1 MRHTKWILSSILVV
15 ILLGHPSSGLTQR
28 IAQPKG
34 EWDHVAVFQNNG
46 TFEYCAVENTYT
58 NLRSLLFVLT
68 PTGEFLLLIGMTD
81 GNLQIGQEISMTIKI
96 DNQIVRSV
104 KGIATSPDLINIP
117 LGRDDTFYQGIIDGV
132 TLFITDPQKTLS
144 FALRRTR
151 QALTRLK
158 ECTDT
163 QGVNFQAVNQP
174 APDTD
179 ETNQQN
185 TQQQAVPP
193 FILRTIRSVGLN
205 IFPIPQSGGGFVV
218 AFGQII
224 GSIDFRAAPADQTM
238 DSLINAYV
246 NPIKET
252 ECKND
257 FELTLEPVQQ
267 VNDSVVQVG
276 KATCIFNN
284 EFAQYINWIFQRTPE
299 EQIFIYS
306 IRGSIVERLYVDAMR
321 LLVRLAIINQL
332 RTAEQ

>member
-1 MRHTKWILSSILVV
+1 MRHIDWILSSILIV
-15 ILLGHPSSGLTQR
+15 ILLGHPSSGLTQE
-28 IAQPKG
+28 IAQPEE
-34 EWDHVAVFQNNG
+34 EWKHVAVFQNNG

-58 NLRSLLFVLT
+58 NQRSLLFVLT
-68 PTGEFLLLIGMTD
+68 PTGEFLLLIGMAD

-96 DNQIVRSV
+96 DRQIVRAV
-104 KGIATSPDLINIP
+104 KGIATSSALINIP
-117 LGRDDTFYQGIIDGV
+117 LGRDDAFYQGIMDGV
-132 TLFITDPQKTLS
+132 TLFITDSQETLS

-163 QGVNFQAVNQP
+163 QGVNFQAVRQP
-174 APDTD
+174 APD
-179 ETNQQN
+179 ETAQQN

-205 IFPIPQSGGGFVV
+205 IFPIPQSGGGIVI
-218 AFGQII
+218 AFGQIV
-224 GSIDFRAAPADQTM
+224 GSIDFISAPADQTM

-246 NPIKET
+246 NPIKEN
-252 ECKND
+252 ECQND
-257 FELTLEPVQQ
+257 FELTLEPAQP

-284 EFAQYINWIFQRTPE
+284 DFAQYINWIFQRTPE
-299 EQIFIYS
+299 EQIFVYS

-321 LLVRLAIINQL
+321 LLVRLAILNQL
-332 RTAEQ
+332 QTEEQ